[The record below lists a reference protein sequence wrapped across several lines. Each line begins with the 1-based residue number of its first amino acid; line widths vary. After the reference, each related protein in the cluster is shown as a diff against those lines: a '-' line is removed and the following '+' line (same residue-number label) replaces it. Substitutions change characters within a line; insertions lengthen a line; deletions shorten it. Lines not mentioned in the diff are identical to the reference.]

1 MKSEV
6 ITGDGSG
13 FPWASYAR
21 GPQLIFDRRSG
32 IDRREFSYTAHFPER
47 RSEKNRRE
55 KSDIVVLR
63 IIKAKA
69 TQKIKNITVV

>member
-6 ITGDGSG
+6 ITGDGSR
-13 FPWASYAR
+13 FPRAYTR

-47 RSEKNRRE
+47 RSEKDRRG
-55 KSDIVVLR
+55 KSDLVVLR

-69 TQKIKNITVV
+69 TQEFKIS